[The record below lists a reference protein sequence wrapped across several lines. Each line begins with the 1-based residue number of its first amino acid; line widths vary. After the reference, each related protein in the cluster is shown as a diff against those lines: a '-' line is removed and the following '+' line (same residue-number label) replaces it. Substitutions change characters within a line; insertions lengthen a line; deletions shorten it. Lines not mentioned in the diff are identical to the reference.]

1 MRSLTP
7 ALSLTLTGLT
17 LLLLAGC
24 SDSNS
29 GSDAGPLPLPDP
41 TTTQYVDGRYI
52 ARGAQEQY
60 IEDTRTGLVWKRCAD
75 GQTWDQDAGLCLGR
89 ATSMSFGAANGD
101 ELIDDPNNPDQQRI
115 SGFVIPSLEQLQTL
129 IYCPDQPLTPENIG
143 TGECTGF
150 YSQATLATEVFPDA
164 ERITHWT
171 STCMSETCTSYKGVD
186 FSTGLISTYN
196 SPNATYPLR
205 RVRPL

>member
-29 GSDAGPLPLPDP
+29 GSDSNLLPLPDATE
-41 TTTQYVDGRYI
+41 TTYLDGRYI
-52 ARGAQEQY
+52 ARGTHEEY
-60 IEDTRTGLVWKRCAD
+60 IEDTQTGLVWKRCAD
-75 GQTWDQDAGLCLGR
+75 GQQWDNLAYACIG
-89 ATSMSFGAANGD
+89 TAASLNFTQASGD
-101 ELIDDPNNPDQQRI
+101 EIIEDENDPNRVYI
-115 SGFVIPSLEQLQTL
+115 TGFVMPTQEQLQTL
-129 IYCPDQPLTPENIG
+129 IYCSDLPLAAQNIG
-143 TGECTGF
+143 IGECSG
-150 YSQATLATEVFPDA
+150 SPQAPTLVSEVFPNS
-164 ERITHWT
+164 RSITHWT
-171 STCMSETCTSYKGVD
+171 STCMSETCTTYKGVD